1 MMNMTLELNET
12 FNQSNFDYMT
22 PKQIVRDIQ
31 MINKSLDNVPSRLL
45 SGNISF
51 DNNQIQKIQQ
61 SNFQIDENQSD
72 AEFETYNPELM

>member
-51 DNNQIQKIQQ
+51 DNNQI
-61 SNFQIDENQSD
+61 
-72 AEFETYNPELM
+72 